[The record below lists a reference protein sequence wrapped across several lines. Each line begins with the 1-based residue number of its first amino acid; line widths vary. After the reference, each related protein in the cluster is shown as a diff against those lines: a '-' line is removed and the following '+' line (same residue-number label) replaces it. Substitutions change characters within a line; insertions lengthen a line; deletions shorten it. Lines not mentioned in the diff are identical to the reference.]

1 MKKYPWQIEEE
12 QKQKHDRN
20 IPPPPW
26 YKHNPAFR
34 PISDLTDEELED
46 EHLKVLE
53 KIALDISRESV

>member
-1 MKKYPWQIEEE
+1 MKYLWQIDEPE
-12 QKQKHDRN
+12 KPKHDRS

-26 YKHNPAFR
+26 YKHNPVFR